1 VIDRGQRRIRPVGVL
16 LVLAMTLGLTACG
29 TIQPKGSYPADDPR
43 SAVHQFLRATVGQ
56 ANGQRACALMTEAAR
71 QEMAARAGTC
81 RAAMDKAIVALQG
94 APPTGE
100 GTGRAAEDVEL
111 EARTDGDRATIDV
124 FRGRGPRM
132 TFDVVRLSPDEL
144 EQDTRD
150 ADRAVGS
157 APESEWRI
165 DAGAE
170 QLVTE
175 TNRPAIPSP
184 EPDPRG

>member
-1 VIDRGQRRIRPVGVL
+1 MIRSAGTLAAVLGV
-16 LVLAMTLGLTACG
+16 TLGLTACG
-29 TIQPKGSYPADDPR
+29 AIQPKGSYPDDDPR

-56 ANGQRACALMTEAAR
+56 ANGQRACALLTVEARERMAR
-71 QEMAARAGTC
+71 SAGTC
-81 RAAMDKAIVALQG
+81 RAAMDKAIVALPG
-94 APPTGE
+94 SPSTGE

-111 EARTDGDRATIDV
+111 EARVDGDRATIEV

-132 TFDVVRLSPDEL
+132 SFEVVRLSADEL
-144 EQDTRD
+144 EQDTKD
-150 ADRAVGS
+150 GDMAVGT
-157 APESEWRI
+157 APESDWRV
-165 DAGAE
+165 DRGAE